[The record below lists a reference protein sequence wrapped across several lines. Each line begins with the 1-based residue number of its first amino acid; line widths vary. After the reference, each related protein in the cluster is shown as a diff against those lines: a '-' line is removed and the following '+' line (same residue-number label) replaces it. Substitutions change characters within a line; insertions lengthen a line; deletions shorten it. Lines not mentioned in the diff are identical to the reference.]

1 MGEDKMSNAYA
12 AVSALIFAI
21 VAVMHVVR
29 IINRWSVVIGPHQI
43 SMNVSWVA
51 LVVGALLSI
60 WGFMQ
65 LS

>member
-1 MGEDKMSNAYA
+1 MSNAYA

-21 VAVMHVVR
+21 VAVMHLVR
-29 IINRWSVVIGPHQI
+29 IINRWSVVIGPNNI

-51 LVVGALLSI
+51 LVVSALLSI
-60 WGFMQ
+60 WGFAQ